1 MKQLHPL
8 NEVRLPADCTRHANG
23 RWCIAKEDGFS
34 TCMVGAW
41 WSARIL
47 ACRWGLACM
56 HAKAADTCLLH
67 GITGCPQKKYL
78 VPSNRHPVVSSALS
92 SSLSPCP
99 LPSPAPLLRL
109 SQRRPSPSPAPAVRL
124 LQRLLRPL
132 LRWGDGDPLH
142 GAPARGRPSGWCPSA
157 RRGAGGAAWP
167 VWFLSQAQRCSCPRV
182 PRWRSAPP
190 LARLPGLR
198 PTPPAS
204 YSGSSSSSSSPRCR
218 HSHRSLLGSGTSSRY
233 TRTLP
238 PPLPLPRILRVFV
251 FSLLITHSLRLAP
264 RT

>member
-67 GITGCPQKKYL
+67 GITGCLQKKYL
-78 VPSNRHPVVSSALS
+78 VPSHRHPVVSSALS

-109 SQRRPSPSPAPAVRL
+109 SQCRPSPSPAPALRP

-132 LRWGDGDPLH
+132 LRWGDGDLTPFLAVEVEDEDEEASSIH
-142 GAPARGRPSGWCPSA
+142 IHPASPQLSPTALCLLLLLLL
-157 RRGAGGAAWP
+157 P
-167 VWFLSQAQRCSCPRV
+167 VGVGVQR
-182 PRWRSAPP
+182 
-190 LARLPGLR
+190 LD
-198 PTPPAS
+198 PTPCAAHQ
-204 YSGSSSSSSSPRCR
+204 RE
-218 HSHRSLLGSGTSSRY
+218 H
-233 TRTLP
+233 
-238 PPLPLPRILRVFV
+238 
-251 FSLLITHSLRLAP
+251 A
-264 RT
+264 